1 MALLDI
7 TLQAAAAAAVAT
19 MVAVAEHQH
28 KITDQV
34 GPLVAVGDLLLL
46 GA

>member
-1 MALLDI
+1 M
-7 TLQAAAAAAVAT
+7 AT